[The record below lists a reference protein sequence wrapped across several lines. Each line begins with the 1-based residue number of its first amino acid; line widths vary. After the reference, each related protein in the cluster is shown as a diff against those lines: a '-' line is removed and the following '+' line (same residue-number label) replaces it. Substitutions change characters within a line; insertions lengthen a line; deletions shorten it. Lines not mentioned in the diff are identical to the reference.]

1 MKQDETKNSILKEAR
16 KSFLHF
22 GYAKSSMNDIAA
34 ACGKKKSALY
44 YYFPGKE
51 ELFEAV
57 IAEEYA
63 KLFEKIQQNIDSE
76 KDAEQNLKYYIHTR
90 LQILE
95 EISQLIRFESGI
107 LIEEHPILEKYR
119 KKSDIAELS
128 LIENILQ
135 KGKEKGDFDIGD
147 TQKNAK
153 AIHEIIKAIEI
164 PYFLQDFKE
173 NMDEKLEILLNILFN
188 GVVKR

>member
-1 MKQDETKNSILKEAR
+1 MKQDEIKNRILVEAR
-16 KSFLHF
+16 KSFLHY

-34 ACGKKKSALY
+34 ASGKKKSTLY

-63 KLFEKIQQNIDSE
+63 KLFEKIQQKLE
-76 KDAEQNLKYYIHTR
+76 TEEDAEKNLKDYIHIR
-90 LQILE
+90 LEMLG
-95 EISQLIRFESGI
+95 EIVQLIRFESGI

-119 KKSDIAELS
+119 KKSDKAELA
-128 LIENILQ
+128 LIQKILI
-135 KGKEKGDFDIGD
+135 KGIEKGIFDIGNIE
-147 TQKNAK
+147 KNSK

-164 PYFLQDFKE
+164 PYFLQAFNE
-173 NMDEKLEILLNILFN
+173 NMDEKLEILLNILFH

>member
-1 MKQDETKNSILKEAR
+1 MQDETKKSILKEAR

-22 GYAKSSMNDIAA
+22 GYAKSSMNNIAI

-63 KLFEKIQQNIDSE
+63 RLFKKIQQNIDSE
-76 KDAEQNLKYYIHTR
+76 KDAEENLKYYIHTR
-90 LQILE
+90 LHVLE
-95 EISQLIRFESGI
+95 EICHLIRFESGV

-135 KGKEKGDFDIGD
+135 KGKENGDFDIGD
-147 TQKNAK
+147 IQKNAK

-164 PYFLQDFKE
+164 PVFLQDFNE
-173 NMDEKLEILLNILFN
+173 NMDEKLEVLLNILFK